1 MTQRLLIFL
10 LQNAA
15 FIQGRRLTN
24 KYGMPIVL
32 EIIIS

>member
-1 MTQRLLIFL
+1 MTRRLLTFL

-15 FIQGRRLTN
+15 FIQRRRLTN

-32 EIIIS
+32 EIII